1 MPAMTERDD
10 GTIRKV
16 IKKRIRHDK
25 DGIHIAGDID
35 AVISAN
41 VGKGGSH
48 SSVSSSHRIV
58 QRSTARSDTRKQKE
72 PVDEE
77 RTTDEQPAAEKE
89 VNHGQE

>member
-48 SSVSSSHRIV
+48 SSVSIYRSPPGPCSIGRTKGSSRLPLMIL
-58 QRSTARSDTRKQKE
+58 
-72 PVDEE
+72 PMM
-77 RTTDEQPAAEKE
+77 
-89 VNHGQE
+89 